1 MPRPYNATIKK
12 CKNMKK
18 IILTLTLL
26 LCAITLSAQQAVRT
40 VPSFIVEAAPGPIH
54 IYFDANAPGVPA
66 GLRDAALTGTG
77 SPENFLYVHT
87 GLVTTTSAGNWA
99 HTFSP
104 GGVDPWGTT
113 HEELRMERMP
123 ESYGTHVWRFVIPN
137 LREFYGVTDADER
150 VLRIML
156 VIRNAAGNVEFPQ
169 GWGNDIALEVFETEF
184 NLRILDPINHSIFV
198 EGDVVT
204 FYAESSEPA
213 DLAIYINNVRRFQ
226 MDNTPSI
233 AYTGIFPIGAYTVTV
248 AGRLGE
254 HTQREEV
261 FFAVRGPTIEKPVPG
276 GVDMPDGINYHEC
289 GTAVTFVVSA
299 PHLSHIFVIGDF
311 NDWRLM
317 PEFQM
322 FRQSDAPWPDIPGF
336 WNTECD
342 YWYVGYYRP
351 GGPRNR
357 LPRDRFWLTVTGLT
371 PGKKYAFQY
380 VVDDSIVTTDIFS
393 KYVLDPWNDQT
404 INFHYDIYPDLM
416 PFPAGARR
424 TSYAGVLQTNRQ
436 PFPWV
441 ETNFVAPPRERLVI
455 YELLIRDFLH
465 RNSFETLLDSLTY
478 LQRLGVNA
486 IKLMPLNEFDGND
499 SWGYNPSF
507 FFAVD
512 KAYGTREQLKRFINE
527 AHRRGI
533 AVILDVVY
541 SHTFGNSPTVR
552 KWFNSQWGLP
562 ADNNPYHNV
571 IATHPFSVGENL
583 NHCSPFTRYMVRRAI
598 MFWMEEFRLDGF
610 RFDLS
615 KGFTQNRSLWCAGEI
630 GVDHHCWY
638 SMSVWNARDQ
648 ERINNLLWYSS
659 QVRQVNPNAF
669 LIMEHFADRDE
680 EYYMAHHPYQLMF
693 WRNTGRAFIDLA
705 AGRGNN
711 IRDSY
716 ISGRNF
722 ISYMESHDEQ
732 RVPYE
737 VLNFGNNFNPNHN
750 MRDTTVMLQRMAATA
765 NIFLT
770 TPPGPRMIWQFG
782 EIGYHYPINFCYNPS
797 TGEGYHG
804 GEGCR
809 TGRMPIPWDMFNDPR
824 RQTLF
829 DVFST
834 LIHLRTTHPAFEPPM
849 HSHRHWVGS
858 GNDGRLRWT
867 HARNSDGSQAVIAVS
882 NLDIFHANIYVSGV
896 PHGYYY
902 RVLGSSHFPDRIHI
916 SGGSWGFN
924 NIPPG
929 EFALFTRGSRFQVP
943 DIVVPPY
950 FSLSVDAQVID
961 MGDDINITV
970 VAERHTRLE
979 LFFNDQLLVSTSQ
992 NTINHRLRH
1001 IMSVGDNEL
1010 WARIT
1015 SDFGVETKRLNIV
1028 VNEVTPTSVLP
1039 EIPEQ
1044 HIVAVFP
1051 NPVTDMLYIQS
1062 ETTIDRVEVYD
1073 LRGRLMMERQF
1084 STNQVS
1090 LDLSSLSEGVYILR
1104 IHTGDDIVIQRVV
1117 KH

>member
-1 MPRPYNATIKK
+1 
-12 CKNMKK
+12 MKK
-18 IILTLTLL
+18 ITLILALS
-26 LCAITLSAQQAVRT
+26 LCAIALSAQQAVRT
-40 VPSFIVEAAPGPIH
+40 VPPFIVETVPGPIH
-54 IYFDANAPGVPA
+54 IYFDASDPTVPEGLNAA
-66 GLRDAALTGTG
+66 TLTGADG
-77 SPENFLYVHT
+77 PESFLYVHI
-87 GLVTTTSAGNWA
+87 GLVTSETGGNWGF
-99 HTFSP
+99 TFSP
-104 GGVDPWGTT
+104 GGENPWGTT
-113 HEELRMERMP
+113 HEALRMQRMP
-123 ESYGTHVWRFVIPN
+123 ESYGTHMWRFVIPD
-137 LREFYGVTDADER
+137 LREFFGVTNPEER
-150 VLRIML
+150 VQRIML
-156 VIRNAAGNVEFPQ
+156 VIRNAAGNLEFPQ
-169 GWGNDIALEVFETEF
+169 GWGNDISLEVFETAF
-184 NLRILDPINHSIFV
+184 NIRILEPINHRLFV
-198 EGDVVT
+198 EADVVT
-204 FYAESSEPA
+204 FYAESSEAA
-213 DLAIYINNVRRFQ
+213 DLAIYINDVRRTAVTN
-226 MDNTPSI
+226 DTSI
-233 AYTGIFPIGAYTVTV
+233 SYSASFPIGAYRVV
-248 AGRLGE
+248 VVGRLGE
-254 HTQREEV
+254 QTQSEEV
-261 FFAVRGPTIEKPVPG
+261 FFAVRGPTIEAPVPG

-299 PHLSHIFVIGDF
+299 PFLSHIFVIGDF

-322 FRQSDAPWPDIPGF
+322 KRQSNAPWPDIPGF
-336 WNTECD
+336 WNSAC
-342 YWYVGYYRP
+342 YSWYRDHQG
-351 GGPRNR
+351 
-357 LPRDRFWLTVTGLT
+357 PRDRFWLTVTGLT
-371 PGKKYAFQY
+371 PGKKYVFQY

-393 KYVLDPWNDQT
+393 KYVLDPWNDQW
-404 INFHYDIYPDLM
+404 INHDYDIYPDLM

-441 ETNFVAPPRERLVI
+441 ETNFVPPPRERLVI

-465 RNSFETLLDSLTY
+465 RNSFETLLDSLNY

-512 KAYGTREQLKRFINE
+512 KAYGTREQLKRLINE

-552 KWFNSQWGLP
+552 KWFNSQWNLP

-615 KGFTQNRSLWCAGEI
+615 KGFTQYRSLRCWGQI
-630 GVDHHCWY
+630 GIDHDCY
-638 SMSVWNARDQ
+638 ADMAAWNRFNQ
-648 ERINNLLWYSS
+648 ERVNNLLWYSH

-669 LIMEHFADRDE
+669 LIMEHFSDYSE
-680 EYYMAHHPYQLMF
+680 ERYMANHPYQLMF
-693 WRNTGRAFIDLA
+693 WRNTGQAFSELA
-705 AGRGNN
+705 MGWPNDISR
-711 IRDSY
+711 SY
-716 ISGRNF
+716 NSGRNF

-732 RVPYE
+732 RVPYR
-737 VLNFGNNFNPNHN
+737 VLNFGNNVAGHN

-797 TGEGYHG
+797 TGVGFHG
-804 GEGCR
+804 GEECR

-834 LIHLRTTHPAFEPPM
+834 LIHLRTTHPAFQPPM
-849 HSHRHWVGS
+849 DSQRHWVGS

-867 HARNSDGSQAVIAVS
+867 HARNPNGTQAVIAVS
-882 NLDIFHANIYVSGV
+882 NLDVIHASIYVSGV
-896 PHGYYY
+896 PNGRYYNVFGDY
-902 RVLGSSHFPDRIHI
+902 CNAFPPYINI
-916 SGGSWGFN
+916 TGGSWGFN

-929 EFALFTRGSRFQVP
+929 RFALFTRGSKFEVP
-943 DIVVPPY
+943 DVEVPPY
-950 FSLSVDAQVID
+950 LSLSVDAQVID

-979 LFFNDQLLVSTSQ
+979 LFFNDQLLVSTTQ
-992 NTINHRLRH
+992 NIINHRLRH
-1001 IMSVGDNEL
+1001 IMSVGNNEL
-1010 WARIT
+1010 AARIT
-1015 SDFGVETKRLNIV
+1015 SRFGVETKRLNIV
-1028 VNEVTPTSVLP
+1028 VNEVAPTSIFP

-1044 HIVAVFP
+1044 HIVSVFP

-1062 ETTIDRVEVYD
+1062 EMAIDRVEVYD
-1073 LRGRLMMERQF
+1073 LNGRLVMEHRF
-1084 STNQVS
+1084 SANQVF
-1090 LDLSSLSEGVYILR
+1090 LDMSGLSEGVYILR
-1104 IHTGDDIVIQRVV
+1104 IHIGDDVIIQRVV
-1117 KH
+1117 KN